1 MNLKLVSLAI
11 LILQNSSLVLVM
23 RYSKTV
29 ASGDYITSTAVVSS
43 EIMKLIASLILYY
56 FEIGAQNIPIDKFF
70 NQVNQN
76 LFGIDSKWKE
86 MTVPA
91 ILYFIQNNLQ
101 YVAVGNLDA
110 ATFQVTYQMKIITTA
125 IFSVLILRR
134 SLSSKKWLS
143 LLLLT
148 MGIGLVQITNGST
161 RVNTQESSNHFIGL
175 FSVGIACVLSGVA
188 GVW

>member
-1 MNLKLVSLAI
+1 MNLKWIALTILVI
-11 LILQNSSLVLVM
+11 QNSSLVLVM

-29 ASGDYITSTAVVSS
+29 ASSNYITSTAVVTS
-43 EIMKLIASLILYY
+43 EIFKLVVSLILYY
-56 FEIGAQNIPIDKFF
+56 LERRHHLVSFNAFF
-70 NQVNQN
+70 RDVIANVFNSE
-76 LFGIDSKWKE
+76 SKWKE

-110 ATFQVTYQMKIITTA
+110 ATFQVTYQMKILTTA
-125 IFSVLILRR
+125 MFSVVMLKKV
-134 SLSSKKWLS
+134 LSTKKWLS

-148 MGIGLVQITNGST
+148 IGIGIVQISNQTSATG
-161 RVNTQESSNHFIGL
+161 SSNFIGL
-175 FSVGIACVLSGVA
+175 LSVFMACILSGLA

>member
-1 MNLKLVSLAI
+1 MNLKWVALTILVI
-11 LILQNSSLVLVM
+11 QNSSLVLVM

-29 ASGDYITSTAVVSS
+29 ASSNYITSTAVVTS
-43 EIMKLIASLILYY
+43 EIFKLVASLILYY
-56 FEIGAQNIPIDKFF
+56 MERRHQTTSLTAFSKDVIANVF
-70 NQVNQN
+70 NAE
-76 LFGIDSKWKE
+76 SKWKE

-110 ATFQVTYQMKIITTA
+110 ATFQVTYQMKILTTA
-125 IFSVLILRR
+125 MFSVLMLKKV
-134 SLSSKKWLS
+134 LSTQKWLS

-148 MGIGLVQITNGST
+148 IGIGIVQISNQTSSSAG
-161 RVNTQESSNHFIGL
+161 SSNFIGL
-175 FSVGIACVLSGVA
+175 LSVFTACILSGLA